1 MSDQDKAARA
11 AKAKASREANAAKR
25 TQALYALLGELRPR
39 HPELDQPELE
49 ILAGIELRRR
59 ALDAQRERVLNP
71 RVNAKAQTRRKIL
84 VGAVVMTAM
93 DRDPSVKD
101 LVRRL
106 LAAASGG
113 LKDGDRKVLSDLL
126 DVPEP
131 APTPRPAPVPD
142 AARLQPQAPAAP
154 RPMTPTA
161 PPTNPQPGGM

>member
-1 MSDQDKAARA
+1 MP
-11 AKAKASREANAAKR
+11 KAKASREANAAKR
-25 TQALYALLGELRPR
+25 TQAMYEIVGELRPK
-39 HPELDQPELE
+39 HPQLDQPELE
-49 ILAGIELRRR
+49 VLAAIELRRR
-59 ALDAQRERVLNP
+59 ALDVQAQRVLNP
-71 RVNAKAQTRRKIL
+71 RVNAKAETRRKIL
-84 VGAVVMTAM
+84 VGAVVLKAA
-93 DRDPSVKD
+93 DRDPSIKD

-106 LAAASGG
+106 LAAAASG
-113 LKDGDRKVLSDLL
+113 LKDGDRKVISDLL